1 MEEFAMPVFYLPII
15 IFDALFEM
23 QEYQV
28 ARAPIAPEEGP
39 Q

>member
-1 MEEFAMPVFYLPII
+1 MEDIAMLVFYLPII
-15 IFDALFEM
+15 FFEALFEM

-28 ARAPIAPEEGP
+28 ARVPIAPEEGP

>member
-1 MEEFAMPVFYLPII
+1 MLVFYLPII
-15 IFDALFEM
+15 FFEALFET

-28 ARAPIAPEEGP
+28 ARVPIAPEEDP